1 MPCCKSWIRV
11 TRERIFFA
19 PWNCA
24 VVAEIVLQPTF
35 IPFTPWTTFEQLQ
48 DLFEQLNRLD
58 LVEAVA
64 PIQLGIRLLIP
75 PGSRLLELEEVR
87 EMVGPFDAKALIYP
101 WKHPNPA
108 IDRLCEGV
116 AGDCSL
122 QRKTEARAYGNVRE
136 NVADGEPSRRTGNA
150 RSGSNRCWPHGP
162 RCRIS
167 TSLGIV
173 ERSRRGTSWSR

>member
-1 MPCCKSWIRV
+1 MMPCCKSWIRII
-11 TRERIFFA
+11 RARISFA

-24 VVAEIVLQPTF
+24 VAPESSLQPTF

-48 DLFEQLNRLD
+48 DLFEQLSRLD

-101 WKHPNPA
+101 WKNPNAA
-108 IDRLCEGV
+108 IDRLCEELQDIV
-116 AGDCSL
+116 ASSEKLKHG
-122 QRKTEARAYGNVRE
+122 RAATFEKMWQAVSHAANLACE
-136 NVADGEPSRRTGNA
+136 KPEQPLLPSRATVPYLNEPWY
-150 RSGSNRCWPHGP
+150 C
-162 RCRIS
+162 
-167 TSLGIV
+167 
-173 ERSRRGTSWSR
+173 